1 MDHGAPRA
9 VPSISR
15 PVAGG
20 LMLGRERLTL
30 DPPSAKP
37 QWVRLG
43 CSGLFDPQRLQLS
56 GVNALTAAGGATVS
70 EPYSGVDG

>member
-1 MDHGAPRA
+1 
-9 VPSISR
+9 
-15 PVAGG
+15 
-20 LMLGRERLTL
+20 MLGRERLAL

-56 GVNALTAAGGATVS
+56 GVNALTVTGGATVS
-70 EPYSGVDG
+70 EPYGGVYG